1 MVEKQDKNKV
11 NQWFI
16 SFILIMKKNLILQE
30 ASKSLELVV
39 TEGWTWKDEYEA
51 WVNRHLEVV
60 LKK

>member
-51 WVNRHLEVV
+51 
-60 LKK
+60 

>member
-1 MVEKQDKNKV
+1 MRIFLILLLTMVEKQDKNKV

-51 WVNRHLEVV
+51 
-60 LKK
+60 